1 MAPVT
6 QDIVLFIK
14 PSENLSLISCKGGK
28 MALNRFC
35 IDEEMANKCTG
46 AFYLSET
53 KIMDFWRNWISMD
66 FWRTQNMA
74 SFSWSWPFRER
85 KNESYSYTI
94 CDQLSAWAILLY
106 GLN

>member
-53 KIMDFWRNWISMD
+53 KWTFGETKFPWTSDKPKIWQVS
-66 FWRTQNMA
+66 
-74 SFSWSWPFRER
+74 REVDHLG
-85 KNESYSYTI
+85 KGKMNLIQVQFEI
-94 CDQLSAWAILLY
+94 
-106 GLN
+106 NFPH